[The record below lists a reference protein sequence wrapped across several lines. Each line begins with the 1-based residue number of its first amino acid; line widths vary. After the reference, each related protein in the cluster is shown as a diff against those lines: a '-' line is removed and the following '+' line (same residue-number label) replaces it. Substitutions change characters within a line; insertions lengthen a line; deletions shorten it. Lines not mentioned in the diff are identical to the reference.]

1 MAFYDNIAFVNGR
14 CTDDEL
20 LDQLIEE
27 CAELIQ
33 ACGKLKRAHKG
44 TTPLP
49 LPIAIDNFI
58 EEMADVS
65 VAQAAVVHG
74 IMDSEQIERM
84 FAIERE
90 KAERWQVRLEKMNA

>member
-14 CTDDEL
+14 CTDEEL

-27 CAELIQ
+27 CSELIQ
-33 ACGKLKRAHKG
+33 ACSKLKRAHKG
-44 TTPLP
+44 TTQM
-49 LPIAIDNFI
+49 PIAIAVDNFI

-74 IMDSEQIERM
+74 IMDAEQIERM

-90 KAERWQVRLEKMNA
+90 KAERWQVRLERMC